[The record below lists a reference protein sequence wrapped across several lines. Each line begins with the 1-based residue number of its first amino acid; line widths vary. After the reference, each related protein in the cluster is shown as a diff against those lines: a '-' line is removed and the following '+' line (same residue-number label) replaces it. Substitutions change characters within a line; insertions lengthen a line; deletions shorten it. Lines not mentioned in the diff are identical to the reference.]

1 MTTLNNLPIGSTG
14 KVISLV
20 SLDKDRRRMLDLGF
34 ILGTKV
40 KALFRSPLGDPT
52 AYLVRGTIIAIRDAD
67 AKKIKIMI

>member
-40 KALFRSPLGDPT
+40 KALFKSPLGDPT
-52 AYLVRGTIIAIRDAD
+52 AYLVRGTIIAIRDVD
-67 AKKIKIMI
+67 AEKIKIMI

>member
-67 AKKIKIMI
+67 AEKIKIII

>member
-40 KALFRSPLGDPT
+40 KALFKSPLGDPT

-67 AKKIKIMI
+67 AEKIKIII

>member
-67 AKKIKIMI
+67 AEKIKIMI